1 MSVNERSES
10 IEFKLISRIG
20 VIKTNQATG
29 WSREINM
36 VSWNGGIP
44 KYDIRDWNPEHTR
57 MTRGLTLYEDE
68 MMKLAEIL
76 GNMFPQ
82 YDRRPDGSGGG
93 SSGGGTGESSD
104 VKTEKSDQQTESE
117 TQFTTLDEDASASE
131 AQEESDTVPFDEVAA
146 ESA

>member
-1 MSVNERSES
+1 MSVNERNES

-29 WSREINM
+29 WSRELNM

-68 MMKLAEIL
+68 VMKLAEIL

-82 YDRRPDGSGGG
+82 NNRTSGVSGVDPSGGG
-93 SSGGGTGESSD
+93 SSERSD
-104 VKTEKSDQQTESE
+104 VKTEKSDQQSETE
-117 TQFTTLDEDASASE
+117 TQFTTLDEDTSISE
-131 AQEESDTVPFDEVAA
+131 TQKGSDTVPFDEASV